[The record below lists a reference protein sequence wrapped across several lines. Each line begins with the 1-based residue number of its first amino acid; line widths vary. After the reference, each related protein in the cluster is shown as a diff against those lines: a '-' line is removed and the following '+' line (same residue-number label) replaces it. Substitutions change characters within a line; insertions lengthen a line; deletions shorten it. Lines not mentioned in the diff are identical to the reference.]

1 MKGKCVNCGTI
12 LYGVPAIDPHKR
24 KCTRCGGRISILE
37 NVPPRKLADVPLRVM
52 TLRKEVL
59 D

>member
-12 LYGVPAIDPHKR
+12 FYGASAIDPHKR

-52 TLRKEVL
+52 TLREEGL